1 MPDLGRLALPG
12 ALGHALCRF
21 LTYKGLTMNR
31 EALFN
36 LLDRIEAK
44 HDVRYEIGES
54 FEGVQYIR
62 FDVEEEEVSDEARS
76 YGPQGAQV

>member
-1 MPDLGRLALPG
+1 
-12 ALGHALCRF
+12 
-21 LTYKGLTMNR
+21 MNR

-44 HDVRYEIGES
+44 HDLRYEIGES

-76 YGPQGAQV
+76 YGPHGGKA

>member
-1 MPDLGRLALPG
+1 
-12 ALGHALCRF
+12 
-21 LTYKGLTMNR
+21 MNR

-44 HDVRYEIGES
+44 DGLRYEIGES

-62 FDVEEEEVSDEARS
+62 FDIEEDEEEMVSDETRS
-76 YGPQGAQV
+76 YGSQGARS

>member
-1 MPDLGRLALPG
+1 
-12 ALGHALCRF
+12 
-21 LTYKGLTMNR
+21 MNR

-44 HDVRYEIGES
+44 DGLRYEIGES

-62 FDVEEEEVSDEARS
+62 FDIEEDEEEDMVSDETRS
-76 YGPQGAQV
+76 YGPQGARHD

>member
-1 MPDLGRLALPG
+1 
-12 ALGHALCRF
+12 
-21 LTYKGLTMNR
+21 MNR

-44 HDVRYEIGES
+44 HDLRYEIGES

-62 FDVEEEEVSDEARS
+62 FDIEEDEEE
-76 YGPQGAQV
+76 GADHE